1 MTNFHMLILL
11 LFQVDLIWCCEFMQK
26 YSGFIP
32 RETWGNNLI
41 GAKNRYLREEWDER
55 HCNQIIGSRTGKNCI
70 GNRLGKHFSLN
81 PIK

>member
-1 MTNFHMLILL
+1 
-11 LFQVDLIWCCEFMQK
+11 MQK

-70 GNRLGKHFSLN
+70 GIRLGERFLFYYNKSLFN
-81 PIK
+81 RILLNIYFIIS

>member
-1 MTNFHMLILL
+1 
-11 LFQVDLIWCCEFMQK
+11 MQK

-70 GNRLGKHFSLN
+70 GIRLGKRFVFYYNKSL
-81 PIK
+81 IGFY

>member
-1 MTNFHMLILL
+1 
-11 LFQVDLIWCCEFMQK
+11 MQK
-26 YSGFIP
+26 YTGFIP
-32 RETWGNNLI
+32 RETWGSNLI

-81 PIK
+81 PIKAECYRVFTFYI